1 MKLTSKG
8 RYAVMALTDLALYYK
23 NGPVSL
29 RDISLRQ
36 NISLLY
42 LEQIFLKL
50 RKYKIVES
58 IRGTKGGYRLSRKAS
73 DIRLSEILSA
83 VDENVKTVRCI
94 KHLKK
99 GCNGKSIKC
108 NTHKLWDELDGHINS
123 FFEKKLLFLFAL
135 LLPAPS
141 LAVQTKGWA
150 QPTVN
155 RTGEELCE
163 EVEYELILSVEAGI
177 MSEGRARE
185 ITERCFRL

>member
-8 RYAVMALTDLALYYK
+8 RYAVMALTDLTLYYK

-58 IRGTKGGYRLSRKAS
+58 IRGKKGGYRLSRKAS

-123 FFEKKLLFLFAL
+123 FFEKKLL
-135 LLPAPS
+135 S
-141 LAVQTKGWA
+141 DLAHK
-150 QPTVN
+150 N
-155 RTGEELCE
+155 DLEK
-163 EVEYELILSVEAGI
+163 
-177 MSEGRARE
+177 
-185 ITERCFRL
+185 RL

>member
-8 RYAVMALTDLALYYK
+8 RYAVMALIDLALYYK
-23 NGPVSL
+23 KGPVSL

-50 RKYKIVES
+50 KKFKIVES
-58 IRGTKGGYRLSRKAS
+58 IRGTKGGYKLYRQAS
-73 DIRLSEILSA
+73 EVKLSEILFA

-123 FFEKKLLFLFAL
+123 FFEKKLL
-135 LLPAPS
+135 S
-141 LAVQTKGWA
+141 DLAHK
-150 QPTVN
+150 N
-155 RTGEELCE
+155 DLEK
-163 EVEYELILSVEAGI
+163 
-177 MSEGRARE
+177 
-185 ITERCFRL
+185 RL

>member
-1 MKLTSKG
+1 MKLNTKS
-8 RYAVMALTDLALYYK
+8 RYAVMALADMSKFPLDS
-23 NGPVSL
+23 PVSL

-36 NISLLY
+36 SISLLY
-42 LEQIFLKL
+42 LEQIFFKLK
-50 RKYKIVES
+50 KYKIVAS

-123 FFEKKLLFLFAL
+123 FFEKKLL
-135 LLPAPS
+135 S
-141 LAVQTKGWA
+141 DLAHK
-150 QPTVN
+150 N
-155 RTGEELCE
+155 DLEK
-163 EVEYELILSVEAGI
+163 
-177 MSEGRARE
+177 
-185 ITERCFRL
+185 RL

>member
-1 MKLTSKG
+1 MKLTTKG
-8 RYAVMALTDLALYYK
+8 RYAVMALADLAIYDRM
-23 NGPVSL
+23 GPVSL
-29 RDISLRQ
+29 RDVSLRQ

-123 FFEKKLLFLFAL
+123 FFEKKLL
-135 LLPAPS
+135 S
-141 LAVQTKGWA
+141 DLAHK
-150 QPTVN
+150 N
-155 RTGEELCE
+155 DLEK
-163 EVEYELILSVEAGI
+163 
-177 MSEGRARE
+177 
-185 ITERCFRL
+185 RL